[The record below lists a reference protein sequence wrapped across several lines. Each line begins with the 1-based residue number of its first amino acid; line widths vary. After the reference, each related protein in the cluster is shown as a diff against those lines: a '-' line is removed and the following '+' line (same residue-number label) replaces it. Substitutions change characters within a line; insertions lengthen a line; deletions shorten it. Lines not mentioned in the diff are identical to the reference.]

1 MAVHNLVP
9 GLALCRRANPCL
21 DPTPIPGIRAR
32 QQRELLLLLRPD
44 GCSRSARLRRAR
56 RSGTSHLETESVR
69 PAKEHSGRHF
79 ALLAFHGCAVAV
91 SAYAALDEAL
101 TQSKVGGN
109 VSQADLSIHGQ
120 VSRTGATEIMTAPTF
135 SVPAKKM
142 AMWLFIIADTAT
154 FAGCLVAYGFT
165 RNATPDWPRPFH
177 SIVNVASMT
186 FILLTSSLTMLIA
199 IREAE
204 QGKKDK
210 AFRWMIITALLGVL
224 FAFLHIRE
232 WLELIDKGLTL
243 FHNPYGTPM
252 FGGFFFSVTGL
263 HLTHVIG
270 GVIALIA
277 VGIRYRG
284 GRYNAADIEITGL
297 YWHFVDLV
305 WMFVVPFMY
314 LMNLGH

>member
-1 MAVHNLVP
+1 
-9 GLALCRRANPCL
+9 
-21 DPTPIPGIRAR
+21 
-32 QQRELLLLLRPD
+32 
-44 GCSRSARLRRAR
+44 
-56 RSGTSHLETESVR
+56 
-69 PAKEHSGRHF
+69 
-79 ALLAFHGCAVAV
+79 
-91 SAYAALDEAL
+91 
-101 TQSKVGGN
+101 
-109 VSQADLSIHGQ
+109 VSQADLTMHGHPPA
-120 VSRTGATEIMTAPTF
+120 GAMAEPAF

-154 FAGCLVAYGFT
+154 FAGCLFAYGFT
-165 RNATPDWPRPFH
+165 RNATANWPRPFH

-210 AFRWMIITALLGVL
+210 AFNWMMITAFLGAL

-232 WLELIDKGLTL
+232 WLGLIHEGITI
-243 FHNPYGTPM
+243 FHNPFGSPM

-263 HLTHVIG
+263 HLTHVLG

-284 GRYNAADIEITGL
+284 GRYNATDIEITGL